1 MSMIWKIVMCALT
14 RVWLCP
20 HVCQPSLCRRRLSK
34 PDWAWLLEH
43 ETFIQ
48 HSSQMTVLPGA
59 QRMFDRSDC
68 DLLWKCKTKALLTEH
83 RTPWGL
89 SSGLKSHSFHFTA
102 SQQGLV
108 CVHEK
113 ESELRLCFRVS
124 EHIGPFLTTVIRR
137 QYRVRKEMSSCSQNS
152 PEEAMRPPPLTLAR
166 IPVGRHTVV
175 GSDMV
180 PVLAKDKTTRRGV
193 YDAMSSILSLTT
205 ALHLSHPY
213 RGKDTGCLCEILPFL
228 RAFVSS
234 FIHFHCICTS
244 LKRTCHMIPNNQMT
258 SNLLIDHNNILLL
271 KMSSS

>member
-1 MSMIWKIVMCALT
+1 M
-14 RVWLCP
+14 
-20 HVCQPSLCRRRLSK
+20 
-34 PDWAWLLEH
+34 
-43 ETFIQ
+43 
-48 HSSQMTVLPGA
+48 
-59 QRMFDRSDC
+59 
-68 DLLWKCKTKALLTEH
+68 
-83 RTPWGL
+83 
-89 SSGLKSHSFHFTA
+89 
-102 SQQGLV
+102 
-108 CVHEK
+108 
-113 ESELRLCFRVS
+113 RLCFRVS